1 MDTMFASQSTWG
13 QMRMRHA
20 AQCIALAAMVL
31 AMPAMADPPDFDR
44 PGAGF
49 ATSVLPAGGVALEQ
63 GVPDWS
69 RQPGDSGALQGKYTA
84 DSLFRVGLGGPVELQ
99 LGGSLWNHLY
109 GDGERRTGHGDSSV
123 AMKVAPSTNDDFS
136 YALLG
141 QMSFD
146 NGTHDIGN
154 GARQYTLGTTLGW
167 KLQGDRQ
174 VTLFANLDR
183 LQGSRTWTLAPV
195 YTVPLS
201 ENLQGYLE
209 ADLIHDGQ
217 AGNEDLAGG
226 GLALKLGDRA
236 QADTF
241 VLHRLGPRGAQ
252 WEAGLG
258 ISVYFGRL

>member
-1 MDTMFASQSTWG
+1 
-13 QMRMRHA
+13 MRMRHA
-20 AQCIALAAMVL
+20 VPYIALAAMVL
-31 AMPAMADPPDFDR
+31 SMPAMADPPDFDR

-69 RQPGDSGALQGKYTA
+69 REPDDSGALQGKYTA

-99 LGGSLWNHLY
+99 LGGSAWNHLY
-109 GDGERRTGHGDSSV
+109 GDGEHRTGHGDSSV
-123 AMKVAPSTNDDFS
+123 AMKVAPSTNGDFS
-136 YALLG
+136 YAVLG
-141 QMSFD
+141 QVTFD

-174 VTLFANLDR
+174 FTVFANLDR
-183 LQGSRTWTLAPV
+183 LQGSNTWTLAPV
-195 YTVPLS
+195 YTVPLTD
-201 ENLQGYLE
+201 NLQGYVE
-209 ADLIHDGQ
+209 TDLIHDGQ
-217 AGNEDLAGG
+217 DGNEGLAGG
-226 GLALKLGDRA
+226 GLALKLGERA

-241 VLHRLGPRGAQ
+241 VLHRVGPRGAQ